1 MPVTW
6 SDEAWDDYL
15 AWQNEDKKT
24 LKRSICS
31 LKTFSAMTIQE

>member
-15 AWQNEDKKT
+15 AWLNEDKKT
-24 LKRSICS
+24 LKGINVLIKDIQRN
-31 LKTFSAMTIQE
+31 AIQE